1 VVVMGVICWAG
12 WVVAQEAE
20 PGEDDLPPPPPV
32 ILRLTE
38 VAKDP
43 ERFRQLMS
51 DPQRVA
57 AVMEAM
63 DNDAVREFMAD
74 PRRVAAVTRRLDM
87 QAVQEAV
94 RNIDRTKVRDAMLA
108 RWKQRLKQQLEATD
122 EEWKVLEPLIL
133 KVVRA
138 RRDARLDPS
147 QTLGGVRV
155 GGGAVA
161 AVPREGPSPVDEAEA
176 ALRELARDPE
186 AARHDVAR
194 SLADYRRARE
204 GARKRL
210 DAAENE
216 LKAVLSQRQESV
228 LILMGILR

>member
-1 VVVMGVICWAG
+1 
-12 WVVAQEAE
+12 
-20 PGEDDLPPPPPV
+20 
-32 ILRLTE
+32 
-38 VAKDP
+38 
-43 ERFRQLMS
+43 
-51 DPQRVA
+51 
-57 AVMEAM
+57 
-63 DNDAVREFMAD
+63 MAD

-122 EEWKVLEPLIL
+122 EEWKALEPLIL

-138 RRDARLDPS
+138 RRDARLDPR
-147 QTLGGVRV
+147 TPGGARV
-155 GGGAVA
+155 GGVA
-161 AVPREGPSPVDEAEA
+161 SAVPGDGPSAVDEAEA

-228 LILMGILR
+228 LILLGILR